1 MKNLKDLFED
11 TLQDVYWAEKAIA
24 KALPKMAEK
33 ATDDELKAAFKSHLK
48 ETETHVKRLDKVFK
62 ILGEPPN
69 AKKCFATEGLIK
81 EAEDLMSEAKT
92 PEVMDAGLISSA
104 QAVEHYEIARY
115 GTLRTWAQELGMA
128 DAAELLQETLDEE
141 HACNDTLTSI
151 ATGEVNIAAEDASDG
166 DKKSK
171 ASSRKAT

>member
-1 MKNLKDLFED
+1 MQNLKDLFED
-11 TLQDVYWAEKAIA
+11 TLQDVYWAEKTIL

-33 ATDDELKAAFKSHLK
+33 ATDEELKAAFKSHLR
-48 ETETHVKRLDKVFK
+48 ETEGHVKRLEQVFK

-69 AKKCFATEGLIK
+69 AKKCYATEGLFK
-81 EAEDLMSEAKT
+81 EAEELMSQAKT

-115 GTLRTWAQELGMA
+115 GTLRTWAEELGMT
-128 DAAELLQETLDEE
+128 DAAELLQESLDEE

-151 ATGEVNIAAEDASDG
+151 ATGEVNIAAEDAGDG
-166 DKKSK
+166 NRKRP
-171 ASSRKAT
+171 SRRT